1 MELYQ
6 AVLLAIFKVPSL
18 VIDAQL
24 QPSRHRAAHTSAEF
38 DINFLKLCSD
48 LSLQFLNGTRLFTI
62 NKVFHEPPKKE
73 IWRCK
78 VWGACRPLDRT
89 AAANSLSGKVFIKP
103 LTNKTSIM
111 RWSSIMLEI
120 TVLILYP
127 GPKEGLQHIQVNF
140 CSDRSLKEKGSNYP

>member
-1 MELYQ
+1 MTCLSNHLFKKK
-6 AVLLAIFKVPSL
+6 LLRNCTKLFYLQFSVPSL

-24 QPSRHRAAHTSAEF
+24 QSSRHRAAHTSAEF
-38 DINFLKLCSD
+38 DIDFLKLCSD
-48 LSLQFLNGTRLFTI
+48 LSLQFMNGTRLFTI

-89 AAANSLSGKVFIKP
+89 AAADQLSGKVFIKP
-103 LTNKTSIM
+103 LTNITSIM

-127 GPKEGLQHIQVNF
+127 GPKEV
-140 CSDRSLKEKGSNYP
+140 CSISR